1 MADKRNW
8 TEEPARGPCCEN
20 CTGLAFE
27 QKIGLYTE
35 PDTNGNS
42 TQFNESDNATCG
54 DILVGYSE
62 LTGVTYYERCECK
75 CEVNM
80 AACQAMDNLLSDPE
94 VDTTELWNNEELTEE

>member
-1 MADKRNW
+1 MADERNW

-20 CTGLAFE
+20 CTSLA
-27 QKIGLYTE
+27 
-35 PDTNGNS
+35 
-42 TQFNESDNATCG
+42 ESDNATCG
-54 DILVGYSE
+54 DILVEYSE

-80 AACQAMDNLLSDPE
+80 AACQAMDSLLSDPE